1 MSGNMFTLPFRINT
15 LAPFPYLQGSKTV
28 VLKEG
33 EANDRDQ
40 KKLQAERVILTVE
53 CFPKFPIDH
62 VHCDIG
68 TEEKNH
74 LTRER
79 DTWESS
85 HFSNLLPGL
94 PSHPELG
101 PSQSRASALAQG
113 GQSEMCVQFLLSH
126 WPRF

>member
-85 HFSNLLPGL
+85 HFPTRFLGSPATLSWDLPNQ
-94 PSHPELG
+94 EL
-101 PSQSRASALAQG
+101 
-113 GQSEMCVQFLLSH
+113 VH
-126 WPRF
+126 WPKGDKAKCVCNFS